1 VSNART
7 IRPLDAVIAVIA
19 VVVLALGAFLGY
31 SVWAQSRQVVAS
43 TPAARAV
50 AEVEAKVRKN
60 PNDIDARMQL
70 AQALA
75 VAGRD
80 EDAVGQYEAALKI
93 SKNFAPAISGI
104 GFLKLQRKEY
114 AEGEKYFRRVIE
126 ILEPKHKSGPDAQLE
141 IAYFYLGTALMEQKE
156 YEEAANYYKKAI
168 LLRRDASDTHYALA
182 FTYNKLGSD
191 TKYREELENTLLF
204 DPKMPEA
211 NYDYAL
217 LLLKD
222 GDKAGAAEHLR
233 TSIDAAPGVELPQEA
248 LDELGP
254 FADRFAAA
262 KAKAAKDPKAALVEA
277 RIAAALEPEN
287 VGALVLLGD
296 LAAKNGA
303 KEHAAETYQRVL
315 VIDPNNASAKAGLE
329 KVNNGSK

>member
-1 VSNART
+1 VSNVRA
-7 IRPLDAVIAVIA
+7 IRPLDAAIAVIA
-19 VVVLALGAFLGY
+19 VVVLVLGAFLGY
-31 SVWAQSRQVVAS
+31 SVWAQSRMVVAS

-50 AEVEAKVRKN
+50 AAVEAKVRKN

-75 VAGRD
+75 VAARED
-80 EDAVGQYEAALKI
+80 EAIAQYEAALKI
-93 SKNFAPAISGI
+93 NKNFAPAISGI
-104 GFLKLQRKEY
+104 GFLALQRKDF

-126 ILEPKHKSGPDAQLE
+126 ILEPKHTSGPDAQLE

-182 FTYNKLGSD
+182 FTYNKLGSE

-233 TSIDAAPGVELPQEA
+233 TAVTAAPGVELPQTA

-254 FADRFAAA
+254 FSDRFAAA

-277 RIAAALEPEN
+277 RIAVALEPDSVE
-287 VGALVLLGD
+287 ALVLLGD
-296 LAAKNGA
+296 LAVKTGA
-303 KEHAAETYQRVL
+303 KQHATDTYRRVL
-315 VIDPNNASAKAGLE
+315 VIDPNNAAAKAGLE
-329 KVNNGSK
+329 KVNNGK

>member
-1 VSNART
+1 MSTVRN
-7 IRPLDAVIAVIA
+7 IRPLDAVIAAIA
-19 VVVLALGAFLGY
+19 VVVLVLGAYLGY
-31 SVWAQSRQVVAS
+31 SVWAQGRQIVDS

-50 AEVEAKVRKN
+50 AAVEARVRKN

-80 EDAVGQYEAALKI
+80 KDAVVQYEAALKI
-93 SKNFAPAISGI
+93 SKDFAPAISGI
-104 GFLKLQRKEY
+104 GFLALQRKQF
-114 AEGEKYFRRVIE
+114 AEGEKYFRRVIA

-191 TKYREELENTLLF
+191 SKYREELENTLLF

-222 GDKAGAAEHLR
+222 GDKAAAAEHLR
-233 TSIDAAPGVELPQEA
+233 TSITAAPNVDLPQDA
-248 LDELGP
+248 LEELGP
-254 FADRFAAA
+254 FSDRLAAA
-262 KAKAAKDPKAALVEA
+262 KTKAAKDPKAALIEA
-277 RIAAALEPEN
+277 RIAVALEPQN
-287 VGALVLLGD
+287 VEALILLGD
-296 LAAKNGA
+296 LAVKTGA
-303 KEHAAETYQRVL
+303 KKHAAEMYQRVL
-315 VIDPNNASAKAGLE
+315 VIEPNNASAKAGLE
-329 KVNNGSK
+329 KVNNGK

>member
-1 VSNART
+1 MSTVRN
-7 IRPLDAVIAVIA
+7 IRPLDAVIAAIA
-19 VVVLALGAFLGY
+19 VVVLVLGAYLGY
-31 SVWAQSRQVVAS
+31 SVWAQGRQIVDS

-50 AEVEAKVRKN
+50 AAVEARVRKN

-80 EDAVGQYEAALKI
+80 KDAVVQYEAALKI
-93 SKNFAPAISGI
+93 SKDFAPAISGI
-104 GFLKLQRKEY
+104 GFLALQRKQF
-114 AEGEKYFRRVIE
+114 AEGETYFRRVIA

-182 FTYNKLGSD
+182 FTYSKLGSD
-191 TKYREELENTLLF
+191 SKYREELENTLLF

-233 TSIDAAPGVELPQEA
+233 TSIAAAPNVDLPQDA

-254 FADRFAAA
+254 FSDRLAAA
-262 KAKAAKDPKAALVEA
+262 KTKAAKDPKAALIEA
-277 RIAAALEPEN
+277 RIAVALEPQN
-287 VGALVLLGD
+287 VEALILLGD
-296 LAAKNGA
+296 LAVKTGA
-303 KEHAAETYQRVL
+303 KKHAAEMYQRVL
-315 VIDPNNASAKAGLE
+315 VIEPNNASAKAGLE
-329 KVNNGSK
+329 KVNNGK

>member
-1 VSNART
+1 MSNVRA
-7 IRPLDAVIAVIA
+7 IRPLDAVIAAVA
-19 VVVLALGAFLGY
+19 VVVLGLGVFLGY
-31 SVWAQSRQVVAS
+31 SVWAQSRSVVAS

-50 AEVEAKVRKN
+50 AEVETRVRKN

-80 EDAVGQYEAALKI
+80 DDAVAQYEAALKI

-104 GFLKLQRKEY
+104 GFLALQRKDY
-114 AEGEKYFRRVIE
+114 ASGERYFRRVIE
-126 ILEPKHKSGPDAQLE
+126 ILEPNHKSGPDAQLE

-156 YEEAANYYKKAI
+156 YEEAANYFKKAI

-191 TKYREELENTLLF
+191 SKYRDELENTLLF

-233 TSIDAAPGVELPQEA
+233 TSITSAPDAKLPQVA
-248 LDELGP
+248 LEKLGP
-254 FADRFAAA
+254 FADRLAAA
-262 KAKAAKDPKAALVEA
+262 KAIAAKDPEAALAEA
-277 RIAAALEPEN
+277 RIAVALEPEN
-287 VGALVLLGD
+287 VEALVLVGD
-296 LAAKNGA
+296 LAVMTGA
-303 KEHAAETYQRVL
+303 KKHATETYQRVL
-315 VIDPNNASAKAGLE
+315 AIDPDNEAAKAGLE
-329 KVNNGSK
+329 KVNNGK

>member
-1 VSNART
+1 MSNVRT
-7 IRPLDAVIAVIA
+7 IRPLDAAIAVIA
-19 VVVLALGAFLGY
+19 VVVLILGAYLGY
-31 SVWAQSRQVVAS
+31 SVWAQSRQVVGS

-50 AEVEAKVRKN
+50 AEIEAKVRKN

-80 EDAVGQYEAALKI
+80 KDSVTQYEAALKI

-104 GFLKLQRKEY
+104 GFLALQRKDY
-114 AEGEKYFRRVIE
+114 AKGEKYFRRVIE

-182 FTYNKLGSD
+182 FTYNKLGSES
-191 TKYREELENTLLF
+191 KYREELENTLLF

-217 LLLKD
+217 LLLED

-233 TSIDAAPGVELPQEA
+233 TAITAAPTVDLPQDA
-248 LDELGP
+248 LAELGP
-254 FADRFAAA
+254 FADRFAA
-262 KAKAAKDPKAALVEA
+262 AKAAKDPKAALVEA
-277 RIAAALEPEN
+277 RIAVALEPEN
-287 VGALVLLGD
+287 VEALVLLGD
-296 LAAKNGA
+296 LAVKTGA
-303 KEHAAETYQRVL
+303 KKHATEMYQRVL
-315 VIDPNNASAKAGLE
+315 VIEPNNASAKAGLE
-329 KVNNGSK
+329 RVNNGK

>member
-1 VSNART
+1 MSNVRT
-7 IRPLDAVIAVIA
+7 IRPLDAVIAAIA
-19 VVVLALGAFLGY
+19 VVVLVLGAYLGY
-31 SVWAQSRQVVAS
+31 SVWAQSRSVVES

-50 AEVEAKVRKN
+50 AEIEAKVRKN

-80 EDAVGQYEAALKI
+80 KDAVAQYEAALKI

-104 GFLKLQRKEY
+104 GFLSLQRKDY

-141 IAYFYLGTALMEQKE
+141 IAYFYLGTALMEQRE
-156 YEEAANYYKKAI
+156 YEEAANYYKKAS

-182 FTYNKLGSD
+182 FTYKKMGSD

-233 TSIDAAPGVELPQEA
+233 TAITAAPTVDLPQDA
-248 LDELGP
+248 LAELGP
-254 FADRFAAA
+254 FKDRLAAA
-262 KAKAAKDPKAALVEA
+262 KAKAAKDPKGALIDA
-277 RIAAALEPEN
+277 RIAVALEPEN
-287 VGALVLLGD
+287 VEALVLLGD
-296 LAAKNGA
+296 VAVKTGA
-303 KEHAAETYQRVL
+303 KEHAAEIYQRVL
-315 VIDPNNASAKAGLE
+315 VIEPNNASAKAGLE
-329 KVNNGSK
+329 KVNNGK